1 MRDDQ
6 PFRFGGFDNIVK
18 LARMQL
24 PEGCVATRA
33 DGPGSVQQTSV
44 ADAAVAGRAAG

>member
-18 LARMQL
+18 LAQMPL
-24 PEGCVATRA
+24 PEGRDATST
-33 DGPGSVQQTSV
+33 DGPRSVRETSV
-44 ADAAVAGRAAG
+44 ADAAVAGRAPG